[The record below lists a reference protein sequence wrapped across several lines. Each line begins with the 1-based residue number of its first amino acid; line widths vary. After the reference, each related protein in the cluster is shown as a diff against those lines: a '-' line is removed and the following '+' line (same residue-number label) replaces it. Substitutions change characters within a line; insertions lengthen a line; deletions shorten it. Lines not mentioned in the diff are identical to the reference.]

1 MGRVYA
7 NIQKSSKKWL
17 RLSLL
22 QPEIDGLEEI
32 MKHLAKLLGKL
43 ITKRMEN
50 TIIWKNVFFN
60 KVSSGS
66 FSGML

>member
-1 MGRVYA
+1 
-7 NIQKSSKKWL
+7 
-17 RLSLL
+17 
-22 QPEIDGLEEI
+22 

-43 ITKRMEN
+43 ITKRMEEHN
-50 TIIWKNVFFN
+50 HLKECFFN